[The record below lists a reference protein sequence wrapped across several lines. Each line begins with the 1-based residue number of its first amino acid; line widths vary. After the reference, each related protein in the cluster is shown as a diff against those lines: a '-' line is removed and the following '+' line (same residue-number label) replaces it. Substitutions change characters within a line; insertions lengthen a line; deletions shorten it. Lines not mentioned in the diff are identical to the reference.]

1 MAGVDHQI
9 QAVDNGVFDDGLQG
23 DFVAQAVQTALVHR
37 EMVGE
42 LVLIAVFLDLQVG
55 FGVLQFFFNRD
66 QFVPTADADA
76 EEPRQRVDHLDGV
89 GIFATFAHPG
99 DGIERIVEEMRVD
112 LSLQRLEFGLAQH
125 NFLLA
130 HGGHQPLDTAH
141 HMPEGIRE
149 VLHLPRAAHRLERKV
164 VGILLKLLHGGF
176 QLLQGAGQRTGQHPA
191 HDERRKQDQY
201 GGSHSDAGHLPEAL
215 VDGLVDVADTDD
227 APRAARHALDAV
239 NDGILDIGAVA
250 EAGQTARFLLFPA
263 RVQKL
268 LLRVVDPVAAFVHQ
282 VAVAVLANAD
292 VADGG
297 SQLLEA
303 QIHREPA
310 PRSDTFRHNT
320 DDRHD
325 PGVVTFKN
333 RLDVGRADVAVAQAA
348 GGGQIKGKVPQN
360 RILGFAVLLR
370 PAVQQLAICIVGG
383 DGCDLGPGGEERA
396 QKGVAAGGVVVQPLH
411 DDDDG
416 AVHCADIVAHG
427 PHDLA
432 DDLGTVRAGG
442 LDHGAAVA
450 AQKQRRAER
459 QHRHRHGGNQ
469 RGGQGRSAG
478 RALHAWASPAA
489 RARRRATGDVPLYF
503 LKQ

>member
-1 MAGVDHQI
+1 M
-9 QAVDNGVFDDGLQG
+9 
-23 DFVAQAVQTALVHR
+23 
-37 EMVGE
+37 
-42 LVLIAVFLDLQVG
+42 
-55 FGVLQFFFNRD
+55 
-66 QFVPTADADA
+66 
-76 EEPRQRVDHLDGV
+76 
-89 GIFATFAHPG
+89 
-99 DGIERIVEEMRVD
+99 
-112 LSLQRLEFGLAQH
+112 
-125 NFLLA
+125 
-130 HGGHQPLDTAH
+130 
-141 HMPEGIRE
+141 
-149 VLHLPRAAHRLERKV
+149 
-164 VGILLKLLHGGF
+164 
-176 QLLQGAGQRTGQHPA
+176 
-191 HDERRKQDQY
+191 
-201 GGSHSDAGHLPEAL
+201 
-215 VDGLVDVADTDD
+215 
-227 APRAARHALDAV
+227 
-239 NDGILDIGAVA
+239 
-250 EAGQTARFLLFPA
+250 
-263 RVQKL
+263 
-268 LLRVVDPVAAFVHQ
+268 
-282 VAVAVLANAD
+282 LANAD

-310 PRSDTFRHNT
+310 PRGVTFRHDT

-360 RILGFAVLLR
+360 RILGFAALLR
-370 PAVQQLAICIVGG
+370 PAVQQLAVCIVGG

-411 DDDDG
+411 DDGDG
-416 AVHCADIVAHG
+416 TVHCADIVAHG

-459 QHRHRHGGNQ
+459 QHRHGHGRNQ
-469 RGGQGRSAG
+469 RSGQGRSAG